1 MPILPSMKTPGL
13 SRHRSRI
20 AKVDEVNHNQPS
32 KEIETD
38 FAVNVL
44 SPPFPSEQQAI
55 TLCTTRNNIARTES
69 VEQSHDCPPLNL
81 KAADTVVQGE
91 MKQVEI
97 VDVAIADVTNVQRST
112 RASTVRKTTA
122 TRGKP
127 GHGGVKQNN
136 RLNKRNIECES
147 EEENRQSNKPFTLSS
162 DDDFVLEIPR
172 QKSKRLTKRLND
184 ISSSSVKG
192 IAAAPRRVTRSRVCK
207 SSNKKD
213 SAVVVQEDLTTDSES
228 IVLVRSSTVGV
239 DSEEP
244 LKVKN
249 NKILKKLSV
258 SNRNSGSI
266 CRVSVVRLS
275 TPTPENVQAGTEI
288 EKLIDVHVDKEPME
302 DNLSDELASGISSH
316 DLPSVV
322 ELNTDKDLQ
331 NDPTMNPTASTVRK
345 VEALTSSSTDTES
358 DTEVALARP
367 TPPRSNLL
375 KLKKKG
381 GKRGG
386 KGRTAKL
393 KTRAAMLKGKVN
405 TSEVETGECVCVCVR
420 SCTLSVTDCRG
431 MCLTWLFGSYNY
443 YVMLLG
449 TNHLERHSTCTCTL
463 VHVYREGITM

>member
-20 AKVDEVNHNQPS
+20 AKVDEVNQDQPS

-55 TLCTTRNNIARTES
+55 THCTTPNNIARTES

-127 GHGGVKQNN
+127 GHGGVKQSK
-136 RLNKRNIECES
+136 RLNKRNVECES
-147 EEENRQSNKPFTLSS
+147 EEENRQSNKLFALSS
-162 DDDFVLEIPR
+162 DDDFVVEIPR

-192 IAAAPRRVTRSRVCK
+192 IAAAPGRVTRSRVCK
-207 SSNKKD
+207 SSNKKEPT
-213 SAVVVQEDLTTDSES
+213 VVVQEDLTTDSES

-275 TPTPENVQAGTEI
+275 TPTGTEI

-302 DNLSDELASGISSH
+302 DNLSDEPASGISSH
-316 DLPSVV
+316 ASPSVV
-322 ELNTDKDLQ
+322 ELNTDNDLQ
-331 NDPTMNPTASTVRK
+331 DDPTMNPTASTVRK
-345 VEALTSSSTDTES
+345 VETLTSSSTDTES

-420 SCTLSVTDCRG
+420 ACTLSVTDCKG
-431 MCLTWLFGSYNY
+431 MCLTWLFGSCNY

-449 TNHLERHSTCTCTL
+449 TNHLERYSQCTCTL
-463 VHVYREGITM
+463 VYREGITM